1 MQVTLQSTTKIVELS
16 IDGARVP
23 ARIWEG
29 RTANGVR
36 VHAYVT
42 RVAVKN
48 TDDVA
53 EFDRDLKEH
62 AAPSVEV
69 QAIPLRLVL

>member
-1 MQVTLQSTTKIVELS
+1 MQVTLQSTTKIVELR
-16 IDGARVP
+16 IDGTNVP

-29 RTANGVR
+29 QTANGVR
-36 VHAYVT
+36 VHAYII
-42 RVAVKN
+42 RIAVKD